1 MVKNV
6 TQIKSG
12 YNDKCRCECKNPK
25 EHYVRK
31 RRLYL
36 NPATCS
42 CKNGK
47 YVISIIDDL
56 MITCVAVIPRQKNV
70 PIKKYF
76 NKNCS
81 RFLLFEEVS

>member
-1 MVKNV
+1 MDITINVAVSAKIQKN
-6 TQIKSG
+6 IMSAKEG
-12 YNDKCRCECKNPK
+12 YTW
-25 EHYVRK
+25 
-31 RRLYL
+31 

-81 RFLLFEEVS
+81 RFLFFEEVS